1 MIDSFLRKEDVCTL
15 TKTDG
20 LAETDR
26 KVCKTEKQHNLCNSS
41 AEAGGKDNE
50 VGSQESPECTKIHEK
65 PSTSVVKVVNKGEGI
80 NFFCSAHF
88 PKSVAAAGC
97 VKVPSV
103 YGMHLVSA
111 LS

>member
-50 VGSQESPECTKIHEK
+50 VGSQESPECTKNHEK

-88 PKSVAAAGC
+88 PKSIAAAGC
-97 VKVPSV
+97 V
-103 YGMHLVSA
+103 H
-111 LS
+111 